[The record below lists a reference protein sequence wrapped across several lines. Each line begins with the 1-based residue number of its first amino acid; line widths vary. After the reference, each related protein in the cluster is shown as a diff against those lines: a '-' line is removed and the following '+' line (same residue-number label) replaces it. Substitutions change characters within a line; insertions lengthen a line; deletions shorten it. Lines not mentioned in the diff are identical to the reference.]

1 MNNCIPEFYIDIL
14 HTYVLQKVMFF
25 FFSSLLVK
33 GTESYTDIDIYYVDN
48 YSQEHM
54 DQHGFKL
61 IHLIM

>member
-1 MNNCIPEFYIDIL
+1 MPYRNN
-14 HTYVLQKVMFF
+14 VL

-33 GTESYTDIDIYYVDN
+33 GTELYTDIDIYYVDN